1 MRELFDI
8 NTAVQRVLQSAQYV
22 IDYTIQCKI
31 HVDFQSLF
39 LQYYR
44 HSFQQPLSSSTENPV
59 LNGIS
64 YFAESAPQNR
74 SLYMP

>member
-8 NTAVQRVLQSAQYV
+8 NTAIQRVLQSAQYV
-22 IDYTIQCKI
+22 MDYTYHCNLN
-31 HVDFQSLF
+31 VDFQSLF
-39 LQYYR
+39 LQYY
-44 HSFQQPLSSSTENPV
+44 HSFQQPLSSTEKPV
-59 LNGIS
+59 LHGTS